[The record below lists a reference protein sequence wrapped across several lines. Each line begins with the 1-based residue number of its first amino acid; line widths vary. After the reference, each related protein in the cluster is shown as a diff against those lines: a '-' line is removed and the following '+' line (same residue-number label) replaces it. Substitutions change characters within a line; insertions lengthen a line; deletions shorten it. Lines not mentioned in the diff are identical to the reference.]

1 MNEQLVRSG
10 LHQQIGFALRQA
22 SSAVWADLVA
32 TLAPFELRPQ
42 VYATLLIVEANAG
55 CKQQD
60 IADALGIHRPNL
72 VALVDDLVARN
83 LIERSVNATDR
94 RSYALLLTDVGQMH
108 LDAARVAHR
117 LHEARIA
124 KALDAAQ
131 QSALLDLLA
140 SLAKV
145 GTAG

>member
-1 MNEQLVRSG
+1 MNEQLARSG

-22 SSAVWADLVA
+22 SSAVWSDLVA
-32 TLAPFELRPQ
+32 TLAPFDLRPQ

-83 LIERSVNATDR
+83 LIERSVNAADR
-94 RSYALLLTDVGQMH
+94 RSYSLVLTDEGKAH
-108 LDAARVAHR
+108 LDAARAAHKV
-117 LHEARIA
+117 HEGRIA
-124 KALDAAQ
+124 KALGSAPHSGLIDA
-131 QSALLDLLA
+131 LTN
-140 SLAKV
+140 LAKI
-145 GTAG
+145 GTPR